1 MTGTALLP
9 SALPSSLGAASPSG
23 PSSTTLEVFHSIVK
37 GRKSWKTLRGNGE
50 AVWPPELEAALLEGL
65 ESYQPDDSRETRLLG
80 RFPMRNRYISDYIW
94 KVTGKRRTAKQVG
107 SRLQQ
112 LRDTCGGKRLE
123 AESDVVVLALLSPC
137 KRQVPAHRSTPALM
151 REQQRGGALDC
162 ASPLDDSSPFSSS
175 STTAPSSSSSTTTSP
190 LVICIDLLPPSSP
203 LPSPA
208 TSSTPV
214 QDSTG
219 TFHAAQPRPI
229 KSIDPTVTFL
239 SQQHI
244 HATSHYTVYQHQQH
258 QGHQG
263 QGENAVVFSE
273 STPLVLV
280 PHALPAA
287 EGETLVYSTALV
299 PGFWSEIADAHDPTH
314 YTIHQEII
322 KQVPSSPSSLPSPT
336 SPTSPASPSQL
347 QSSQVL
353 MFSAIYKFKFAE
365 PAAHFSMGMGMGMSL
380 YEERPS
386 TSSSS
391 TSLDSLDSLD
401 SMDSMDSFASYTTD
415 ATHSTNSTT
424 PTSTSS
430 SPTVHPRSLSSP
442 TSPSSPSS
450 PTSPPHTYPSTPSP
464 TSRTHTNKIS
474 LPLPPSLSL
483 SLPLSPSSPSSNH
496 PQSALS
502 ALSPS
507 SPPPTASTSGD
518 EAFDYFLPVDIDVTQ
533 FVADPF
539 SAHTH
544 PSHSAQHG
552 YVAMMGSNMGMGG
565 MGMNMNVNISGMGG
579 GMGMGMD
586 INGMIDIDPYTSP
599 SSSSYMDSYAHHAHS
614 GNGKHQEESF
624 YELSSEP
631 GVYDSANAGWGIGG
645 HQQQSQVHEVHHQQH
660 GFGQEYSAY
669 VL

>member
-1 MTGTALLP
+1 MSPTTPMTGTALLP

-112 LRDTCGGKRLE
+112 LRDTCGGKRL
-123 AESDVVVLALLSPC
+123 LALLSPC

-151 REQQRGGALDC
+151 REQQRGGALDDV
-162 ASPLDDSSPFSSS
+162 SSSPFSSAS
-175 STTAPSSSSSTTTSP
+175 APSSSPSASTTTTSP

-203 LPSPA
+203 LPAPA
-208 TSSTPV
+208 SAPSTPV

-244 HATSHYTVYQHQQH
+244 DATSHYTVYQQQH
-258 QGHQG
+258 QGH
-263 QGENAVVFSE
+263 GENAVVFSE

-280 PHALPAA
+280 PNALPAGD
-287 EGETLVYSTALV
+287 GETLVYSTALV

-322 KQVPSSPSSLPSPT
+322 KQVPSSSSSLSSPT
-336 SPTSPASPSQL
+336 SPTSPSSLSSPSSPTSPSSPAQA
-347 QSSQVL
+347 QSAQVL

-365 PAAHFSMGMGMGMSL
+365 PAAHFSLGMGMGMGMSL
-380 YEERPS
+380 YDERPS

-391 TSLDSLDSLD
+391 TSLDSLDSMD

-415 ATHSTNSTT
+415 ATHSTT

-442 TSPSSPSS
+442 TAPSSPSS
-450 PTSPPHTYPSTPSP
+450 PTSPTSPSSASHTHPSTPSP

-483 SLPLSPSSPSSNH
+483 SLPLPLSPS
-496 PQSALS
+496 QSHQPHS

-507 SPPPTASTSGD
+507 SPPPTASTSASD

-539 SAHTH
+539 SAHSH
-544 PSHSAQHG
+544 PSQHGSAQLNQG
-552 YVAMMGSNMGMGG
+552 YMGMSNMGMGNMGMGG
-565 MGMNMNVNISGMGG
+565 MGMGMNG
-579 GMGMGMD
+579 GMMD
-586 INGMIDIDPYTSP
+586 INGMLNIDYAP
-599 SSSSYMDSYAHHAHS
+599 SSAPYMDAYAHTT
-614 GNGKHQEESF
+614 KHNEESF

-645 HQQQSQVHEVHHQQH
+645 HHQQSQVHEQVHQH
-660 GFGQEYSAY
+660 GGHFGQEYSTY